1 MNEIWKDI
9 PGYEGLYQSSNKG
22 RIRGVDRYVV
32 YRNNRKRLWKGKIKT
47 QRKDYKGYLR
57 VELCKDGLQK
67 TLHVHQLVAMSF
79 IPNPDNK
86 PYINHLDGNPLN
98 NSIENL
104 EWCTPRENTV
114 HAKEVLKKGIKR
126 VNQYDLKGNFIGSYP
141 SIKNAEEKTGV
152 NRCSISNV
160 VCGRRKSAGKF
171 RWELQ

>member
-1 MNEIWKDI
+1 
-9 PGYEGLYQSSNKG
+9 
-22 RIRGVDRYVV
+22 
-32 YRNNRKRLWKGKIKT
+32 
-47 QRKDYKGYLR
+47 
-57 VELCKDGLQK
+57 
-67 TLHVHQLVAMSF
+67 MSF

-126 VNQYDLKGNFIGSYP
+126 VNQYDLKGNFICSYP